1 MRALLQRLAWGL
13 LLCLLAPGL
22 TWAQSGVISGQV
34 LDAQTDDP
42 LPGATVQVVETG
54 VGTATGPD
62 GMYRIGEVSPG
73 EKTLR
78 VSFVG
83 YRTLEREV
91 SLQAGEEIE
100 ENFRMAPSMEEL
112 NEVVVTGVTSE
123 TPKAKLS
130 FSVEQVSSAQLQ
142 QAPASNALGS
152 LQGKVAGASIVG
164 ASGQP
169 GSGFSVR
176 LRGTTSLTGDNSP
189 LFIVDGVIL
198 GADQV
203 DIGTLDIESIE
214 VVKGAAASSLYGS
227 RAQAGVINITTKR
240 GGDAPLGQ
248 TRVTVR
254 NEFGWQALEENLV
267 DNRSHSL
274 RTNQQGQLID
284 QNKNPVDFGEGA
296 AQDESGP
303 NGTSFRDNRY
313 SDLVRK
319 NGDSYE
325 TFDAFE
331 QFFEPGNTWTN
342 YVAVSQNTEAT
353 NFRLSFTNTREG
365 GAVQG
370 PVETKSFDRKQFR
383 LNLDH
388 RPADNVSIRA
398 SGFYSQSD
406 NGDINQI
413 DQEDPFFSLMFTS
426 PLSDLTARDENG
438 ELFVQPDPFSQ
449 EINPLYMIENSDIS
463 VNRSRF
469 LGSVRGEYTPYDW
482 VTLQG
487 NMSYDRLD
495 RKDTEFYDRGFQT
508 IDPSSINDGRTEK
521 QNIIQEALN
530 ADITAS
536 LQKDFGD
543 FTGRSQ
549 FKYQVENTEVSN
561 DLTEV
566 TNLATQGIPNL
577 ANGLDENQEGNKV
590 ASSFES
596 TIRSESFYGSVEGD
610 YKDRYIADVLV
621 RRDGSSLFGADE
633 RWQTYFRAAGSY
645 RISQEDFWP
654 FESINEFKL
663 RYSYGTAGARPN
675 FEAQY
680 ETYDLSNGTFSKNT
694 LGNDDLKPELST
706 EQEFGLEMGILDRV
720 FVDVTYA
727 QTDVEDQLLQVPLP
741 GPVGFATQWQNAG
754 SVESNTLE
762 ASVSADVIRKRD
774 MNWSL
779 GVTFDRT
786 RQEITEFNTN
796 AFRTGPEDL
805 FFFRGDEDLGAMYG
819 AKWVTET
826 SQVQTMG
833 FNPSAFDVNE
843 DGYMVPVGEGNTF
856 RDGFEKD
863 LWGTSVD
870 VDGDGQGD
878 LAWGIPFKFQNEE
891 GETFFQIGDTVPN
904 YNVNVNTT
912 FNWKGFSLY
921 TLISTQVGGDVYNF
935 TRQWSYRDGRNE
947 DQDEFGEEQGL
958 KKPNTYYETLYDA
971 TNKNNHFVE
980 DATFV
985 KVRELSLGYTF
996 DRAKLN
1002 NLFGNANVLNRLE
1015 FSIIGRNL
1023 FTFTDYKG
1031 FDPEVGSN
1039 NPDSA
1044 NDDSSLFRVDN
1055 FNYPPFRTITGRL
1068 TFQF

>member
-1 MRALLQRLAWGL
+1 M
-13 LLCLLAPGL
+13 
-22 TWAQSGVISGQV
+22 
-34 LDAQTDDP
+34 
-42 LPGATVQVVETG
+42 ETG

-62 GMYRIGEVSPG
+62 GMYRIREVSAG
-73 EKTLR
+73 DKTLR

-83 YRTLEREV
+83 YRTIEREV
-91 SLQAGEEIE
+91 SLQAGEEVE
-100 ENFRMAPSMEEL
+100 EDFRLQPSMAEL

-130 FSVEQVSSAQLQ
+130 FTVEQVGAAALDK
-142 QAPASNALGS
+142 APASNALGS

-164 ASGQP
+164 SSGQP

-176 LRGTTSLTGDNSP
+176 LRGSTSLTGDNSP

-203 DIGTLDIESIE
+203 DIGTLDIENIE

-254 NEFGWQALEENLV
+254 NEFGWQALEENLD

-274 RTNQQGQLID
+274 RTNGQGQLTD
-284 QNKNPVDFGEGA
+284 QNGNPVDFGEGA
-296 AQDESGP
+296 AEDVSGP
-303 NGTSFRDNRY
+303 NGTSFRDNPY
-313 SDLVRK
+313 SDLVRTD
-319 NGDSYE
+319 GSSYE
-325 TFDAFE
+325 TFDSFD

-342 YVAVSQNTEAT
+342 YVAVSQNTEQT
-353 NFRLSFTNTREG
+353 NFRLSFTNTSEG

-370 PVETKSFDRKQFR
+370 EVDTKSYDRKQFR

-388 RPADNVSIRA
+388 RPTDDVSIRA

-413 DQEDPFFSLMFTS
+413 DNEDPFFSLMFTS

-438 ELFVQPDPFSQ
+438 ELVIQADPGSV
-449 EINPLYMIENSDIS
+449 EANPLYMIENSEID

-469 LGSVRGEYTPYDW
+469 LGSVRTEWSPVEWAT
-482 VTLQG
+482 VQA

-495 RKDTEFYDRGFQT
+495 REDSEFYDRGFKS
-508 IDPSSINDGRTEK
+508 IDPSSINNGRSEK
-521 QNIIQEALN
+521 QNIVEEALN
-530 ADITAS
+530 ADLTAS

-549 FKYQVENTEVSN
+549 FKYQVENTDFSN
-561 DLTEV
+561 TLTEV
-566 TNLATQGIPNL
+566 TNLATQNIPSLN
-577 ANGLDENQEGNKV
+577 NGLDENQEGNKV
-590 ASSFES
+590 ADSFES
-596 TIRSESFYGSVEGD
+596 NIRAESFYGSVEGD
-610 YKDRYIADVLV
+610 YLDRYIADVLV
-621 RRDGSSLFGADE
+621 RRDGSSLFGEEE
-633 RWQTYFRAAGSY
+633 RWQTYFRAAGAY
-645 RISQEDFWP
+645 RVSQESFWP

-663 RYSYGTAGARPN
+663 RYSYGTAGARPT

-680 ETYDLSNGTFSKNT
+680 ETFDLSNGTFSKST
-694 LGNDDLKPELST
+694 LGNDELQPELSQ
-706 EQEFGLEMGILDRV
+706 EQEFGVEIGILDRV

-727 QTDVEDQLLQVPLP
+727 LTNVEKQLLRVPLP
-741 GPVGFATQWQNAG
+741 GPVGFESQWRNAG
-754 SVESNTLE
+754 DLESNTIE

-774 MNWSL
+774 MNWSV

-786 RQEITEFNTN
+786 RQEITKFNTN

-805 FFFRGDEDLGAMYG
+805 FFFRDNEDLGAMYG
-819 AKWVTET
+819 SRFVTGQN
-826 SQVQTMG
+826 QVETMG
-833 FNPSAFDVNE
+833 FNPSAFDENE
-843 DGYMVPVGEGNTF
+843 DGYLVPVGEGNTF
-856 RDGFEKD
+856 RDGFAKD

-878 LAWGIPFKFQNEE
+878 LDWGIPFKFQDQE
-891 GETFFQIGDTVPN
+891 GETFFQVGDTVPD
-904 YNVNVNTT
+904 YNVNFNTT
-912 FNWKGFSLY
+912 FNWKGFSVY
-921 TLISTQVGGDVYNF
+921 TLLSSQVGGDVYNF
-935 TRQWSYRDGRNE
+935 TKQWSYRDGRNK
-947 DQDEFGEEQGL
+947 DQNEFGEEQGL
-958 KKPNTYYETLYDA
+958 KKPNTYYEVLYDA

-980 DATFV
+980 DATFL

-1015 FSIIGRNL
+1015 FSVIGRNL
-1023 FTFTDYKG
+1023 FTFTDYDG

-1039 NPDSA
+1039 NPDSQ

-1055 FNYPPFRTITGRL
+1055 FNYPPFRTITGRI